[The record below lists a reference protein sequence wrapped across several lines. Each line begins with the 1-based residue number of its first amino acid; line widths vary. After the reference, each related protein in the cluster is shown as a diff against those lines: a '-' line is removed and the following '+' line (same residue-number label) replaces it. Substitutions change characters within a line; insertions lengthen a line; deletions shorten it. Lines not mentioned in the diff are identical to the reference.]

1 MINEDSL
8 NCPFIL
14 FWDAQ
19 LIEMKF
25 SQVQLPHSARSIFSV
40 KGKMGCNRDAL
51 AYTSYFSD
59 ERNVCLLQTPRNAT

>member
-25 SQVQLPHSARSIFSV
+25 SQVQLPHLARSIFSV

-51 AYTSYFSD
+51 AYTSYF
-59 ERNVCLLQTPRNAT
+59 